1 MDEKDLRCEAY
12 KVQVEHMKNEME
24 VFEVQKELFEAQK
37 VVAELTARKL
47 RQEVGDYV
55 PDMPLPSF

>member
-1 MDEKDLRCEAY
+1 
-12 KVQVEHMKNEME
+12 MKKEME